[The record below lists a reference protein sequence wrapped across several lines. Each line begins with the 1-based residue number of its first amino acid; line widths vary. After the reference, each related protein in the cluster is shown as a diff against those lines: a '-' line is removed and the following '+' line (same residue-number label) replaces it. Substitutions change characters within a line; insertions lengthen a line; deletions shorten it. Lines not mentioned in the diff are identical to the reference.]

1 MIMIIR
7 TTSVL
12 PLLML
17 LPGQAA
23 AHPGHAAMDL
33 VHLLT
38 EPDHLAALLLP
49 LVIGRVW
56 LWRRYLLR
64 NKFRRR

>member
-1 MIMIIR
+1 MITNIR

-12 PLLML
+12 LLLAL

-49 LVIGRVW
+49 LVIGLGW
-56 LWRRYLLR
+56 LLR
-64 NKFRRR
+64 HYVLRKNVRRR